1 MQAIVCQ
8 DPMPS
13 QDHSKQMRRE
23 KIFMMSSVR
32 GSPKNTPSIWTRS
45 LKTHLLSVYSPNKPS
60 TYRLHSPHRK
70 LYLLPKIISQKRSQL
85 QTSPAISDGI
95 IESAPR
101 SVSDEPN
108 PSLGS
113 SGEGEFGKAQAG
125 ARFTA
130 RSEARAGV
138 IDLLKYH
145 YGIVLL
151 VCVWLCSHI

>member
-13 QDHSKQMRRE
+13 QDHSKQMHHE

-45 LKTHLLSVYSPNKPS
+45 LKTHIPSVYSRRKPS
-60 TYRLHSPHRK
+60 TFPHPTYRKPYS
-70 LYLLPKIISQKRSQL
+70 LLKTISQKRSQL

-95 IESAPR
+95 VESAPC
-101 SVSDEPN
+101 SVSDEPD

-113 SGEGEFGKAQAG
+113 SGESEFRKAQAG
-125 ARFTA
+125 ARFAA
-130 RSEARAGV
+130 RSEARAGL
-138 IDLLKYH
+138 IDLLKY
-145 YGIVLL
+145 
-151 VCVWLCSHI
+151 